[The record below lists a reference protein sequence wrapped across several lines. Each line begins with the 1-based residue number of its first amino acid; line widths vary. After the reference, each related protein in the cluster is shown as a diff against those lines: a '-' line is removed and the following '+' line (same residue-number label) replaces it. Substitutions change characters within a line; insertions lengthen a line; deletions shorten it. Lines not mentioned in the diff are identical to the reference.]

1 MWGPEEARGSAIQRS
16 AVQTT
21 LTSVANALP
30 FPEAD
35 RSLVIGIAGGSGS
48 GKTTISSALVA
59 EVGAREV
66 AVLQHDSYYR
76 HFDGLSFE
84 ERSKINYDHPDSLET
99 ELLVQHLEMLLE
111 GHPVEKPVYDFTVHL
126 RSSETVRVNP
136 SPVIVVDGI
145 LVLADPQLRA
155 LLDLKVFVDT
165 DPDLRVLRR
174 LLRDIE
180 ERGRTMQS
188 VIEQYLATVRPMH
201 LQFVEPSKVYADLI
215 IPEGYNR
222 GAVAAVLGLVRQRL
236 DGVGLGDGSV

>member
-1 MWGPEEARGSAIQRS
+1 
-16 AVQTT
+16 
-21 LTSVANALP
+21 LTGVENALP
-30 FPEAD
+30 FPESD

-48 GKTTISSALVA
+48 GKTTISSAVVA
-59 EVGAREV
+59 EVGERQV
-66 AVLQHDSYYR
+66 AVLEHDSYYR
-76 HFDGLSFE
+76 HLEGLTFE

-99 ELLVQHLEMLLE
+99 ELLVQHLETLLD
-111 GHPVEKPVYDFTVHL
+111 GHAVERPVYDFTQHL
-126 RSSETVRVNP
+126 RSSETVRIEP

-165 DPDLRVLRR
+165 DADLRVLRR
-174 LLRDIE
+174 LQRDIE
-180 ERGRTMQS
+180 ERGRTMGS
-188 VIEQYLATVRPMH
+188 VIRQYLATVRPMH

-236 DGVGLGDGSV
+236 GEDHLSVEPKDRARPV